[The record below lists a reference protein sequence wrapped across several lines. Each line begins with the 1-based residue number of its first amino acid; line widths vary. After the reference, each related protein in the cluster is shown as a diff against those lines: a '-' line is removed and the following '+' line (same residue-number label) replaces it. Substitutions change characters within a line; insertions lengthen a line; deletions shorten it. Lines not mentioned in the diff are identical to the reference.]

1 VAAVVEHHGGPVLAR
16 IHSLDGTIHLG
27 DLGGLILVLDTGHN
41 NAASTSAD
49 DAVGQVC
56 KLEEVAVDEER
67 PAAVAQICTTHI
79 VVALNAAALAWL
91 DVWGCG
97 GSGQWDGT
105 EERWRARLLGR
116 GRTLPQ
122 RRARRELR
130 CRGGRGGR
138 GLAMRGWRRRGLS
151 SSFQAAAGLVLLI
164 PGGGGGACAWRGGCS
179 ARGWPARMGRNRRA
193 GWLGM
198 KVG

>member
-1 VAAVVEHHGGPVLAR
+1 
-16 IHSLDGTIHLG
+16 
-27 DLGGLILVLDTGHN
+27 VLDTGHS

-56 KLEEVAVDEER
+56 KLEEVAVDEEH
-67 PAAVAQICTTHI
+67 PAAVAQICTTHA

-116 GRTLPQ
+116 RRALPQ
-122 RRARRELR
+122 RRELR
-130 CRGGRGGR
+130 CGGGRGGR
-138 GLAMRGWRRRGLS
+138 GLAMRGRRRRGL
-151 SSFQAAAGLVLLI
+151 SSFQAAAGLAL
-164 PGGGGGACAWRGGCS
+164 GGVVVRPAAGLH
-179 ARGWPARMGRNRRA
+179 GWDGID
-193 GWLGM
+193 GWDGW
-198 KVG
+198 G